1 MRERSLRGW
10 LLVVS
15 VLFAVL
21 VVGGVAL
28 TTYVIVSDGMR
39 VVVAD
44 TAERVSASALAVARG
59 VVAESELAA
68 NTAGVSGAEWAA
80 YVRGELERRLP
91 EVFQNAGLS
100 GASYALYASDGGLIW
115 SSDAIGVHPDQQAAR
130 DRAIETG
137 DSTKT
142 FERGAGLIS
151 GLVTDAELGTSV
163 VHVPIDLSGGE
174 VGVLDVTYLPRNEEL
189 VIDAIRVPMTILAL
203 SAMLIMVVLMQTSM
217 VWVLNL
223 VDDLRK
229 AADSIDAG
237 RLEERL
243 PQGGENEI
251 GELARSINNL
261 IERLQRRAE
270 AQARFVADASHELAT
285 PVAGIRGYTSILR
298 GWGAEDPVVRNEA
311 IDAIDRESKRMARL
325 TSDLLS
331 LLQADQGIRLRA
343 ERFDVN
349 ALARERLAATASRY
363 LDKDIEFEGPED
375 ESLAMVGDPE
385 RIEDVMSILL
395 DNAGKY
401 TPEGGTVALRTHR
414 QRDEIVIE
422 ISDTGKGIPAHEVPR
437 LFDRFFRSESAR
449 AEGEAGFGLGLS
461 IAKNI
466 VDSMGGSISVDS
478 IVGEGTVFTVA
489 VPRGRM

>member
-1 MRERSLRGW
+1 MRDWSLRGW

-39 VVVAD
+39 VVVID
-44 TAERVSASALAVARG
+44 TAERVSVSALAVLRTT
-59 VVAESELAA
+59 VAEAELAA
-68 NTAGVSGAEWAA
+68 SGRGLAGDERGAFARSEM
-80 YVRGELERRLP
+80 ERTIPL
-91 EVFQNAGLS
+91 VFQRAGLS
-100 GASYALYASDGGLIW
+100 GGYYALYTADSELIW
-115 SSDAIGVHPDQQAAR
+115 SNDPLGEHPEHDVAR
-130 DRAIETG
+130 QRAIESG
-137 DSTKT
+137 VPTKSS
-142 FERGAGLIS
+142 ERGGGLVSGLIS
-151 GLVTDAELGTSV
+151 DARLGTSV
-163 VHVPIDLSGGE
+163 VHTPVPLPGNE
-174 VGVLDVTYLPRNEEL
+174 VGVLDVTYIPRNEEL
-189 VIDAIRVPMTILAL
+189 VIDAIRLPMTILAL

-237 RLEERL
+237 RLEDRL
-243 PQGGENEI
+243 PDSGQNEI
-251 GELARSINNL
+251 GELGRSINNL
-261 IERLQRRAE
+261 IERLQRRAD

-285 PVAGIRGYTSILR
+285 PVAGIRGYTGILR
-298 GWGAEDPVVRNEA
+298 RWGAEDPVVRGEA

-331 LLQADQGIRLRA
+331 LLHADQGIRLKT
-343 ERFDVN
+343 ERFDLN

-363 LDKDIEFEGPED
+363 LDKNIEFEGPED
-375 ESLAMVGDPE
+375 ESLLMVGDPE
-385 RIEDVMSILL
+385 RLEDVISILL

-401 TPEGGTVALRTHR
+401 TQEGGTVALRTHR
-414 QRDEIVIE
+414 QREEIIIE
-422 ISDTGKGIPAHEVPR
+422 VSDTGKGIPSHELPR

-449 AEGEAGFGLGLS
+449 AEGESGFGLGLA

-478 IVGEGTVFTVA
+478 EVGEGTVFTV
-489 VPRGRM
+489 VLPRGRM

>member
-1 MRERSLRGW
+1 MRDWSLRGW

-39 VVVAD
+39 VVVSD
-44 TAERVSASALAVARG
+44 TAERVSASAMAVARG
-59 VVAESELAA
+59 VIAESELAA
-68 NTAGVSGAEWAA
+68 GERGLTVEDRERVARAEL
-80 YVRGELERRLP
+80 VRRLP
-91 EVFQNAGLS
+91 AEFQGAGLA
-100 GASYALYASDGGLIW
+100 GGSYALYSSGSELLW
-115 SSDAIGVHPDQQAAR
+115 SSGARGVHPDQRVAR
-130 DRAIETG
+130 AEAIESG
-137 DSTKT
+137 QSTKS
-142 FERGAGLIS
+142 FERGGGLIS
-151 GLVTDAELGTSV
+151 GLISDAELGLTV
-163 VHVPIDLSGGE
+163 VHVPIPLPGDE
-174 VGVLDVTYLPRNEEL
+174 IGVLDVTYVPRNEEL

-237 RLEERL
+237 RLEDRL
-243 PQGGENEI
+243 PEGGENEI

-261 IERLQRRAE
+261 IERLQRRAD
-270 AQARFVADASHELAT
+270 AQARFIADASHELAT
-285 PVAGIRGYTSILR
+285 PVAGIRGYTNILR
-298 GWGAEDPVVRNEA
+298 GWGAEDPVVRGEA
-311 IDAIDRESKRMARL
+311 VDAIDRESKRMARL

-331 LLQADQGIRLRA
+331 LLQADQGIRLKT

-349 ALARERLAATASRY
+349 TLARERLAATASRY
-363 LDKDIEFEGPED
+363 LDKNIEFEGPED
-375 ESLAMVGDPE
+375 ESLPMVGDPE
-385 RIEDVMSILL
+385 RLEDVVSILL

-401 TPEGGTVALRTHR
+401 TPEAGTVALRTHR
-414 QRDEIVIE
+414 QRDEITIQV
-422 ISDTGKGIPAHEVPR
+422 SDTGKGIPAEDLPR

-449 AEGEAGFGLGLS
+449 AEGEGGFGLGLS

-478 IVGEGTVFTVA
+478 VPGEGTVFTV
-489 VPRGRM
+489 VIPRGRM

>member
-1 MRERSLRGW
+1 MRDWSLRGW

-39 VVVAD
+39 VVVSD
-44 TAERVSASALAVARG
+44 TAERVSVSALAVARG
-59 VVAESELAA
+59 VIAESELAA
-68 NTAGVSGAEWAA
+68 SG
-80 YVRGELERRLP
+80 RGLTSEERDEFARSELTRRLP
-91 EVFQNAGLS
+91 DVFQRAGLS
-100 GASYALYASDGGLIW
+100 EGSYALYSGDGDLIW
-115 SSDAIGVHPDQQAAR
+115 SSQPQGEHPDQNGS
-130 DRAIETG
+130 RAKAVQTG
-137 DSTKT
+137 QPVKS
-142 FERGAGLIS
+142 FERGGGLIS
-151 GLVTDAELGTSV
+151 GLISDAELGTSV
-163 VHVPIDLSGGE
+163 VHTPIPLPGNG
-174 VGVLDVTYLPRNEEL
+174 VGVLDVTYMPRNEEL
-189 VIDAIRVPMTILAL
+189 VIDAIRLPMTILAL
-203 SAMLIMVVLMQTSM
+203 SAMFIMVVLMQTSM

-237 RLEERL
+237 RLEDRL
-243 PQGGENEI
+243 PEGGENEI

-261 IERLQRRAE
+261 IERLQRRAD
-270 AQARFVADASHELAT
+270 AQSRFVADASHELAT

-298 GWGAEDPVVRNEA
+298 GWGAEDPVVRGES
-311 IDAIDRESKRMARL
+311 IDAIDRESRRMARL

-331 LLQADQGIRLRA
+331 LLHADQGIRLKS

-363 LDKDIEFEGPED
+363 LEKDIEFEGPED
-375 ESLAMVGDPE
+375 ESLPMVGDPE
-385 RIEDVMSILL
+385 RLEDVMSILL

-401 TPEGGTVALRTHR
+401 TPVGGTVALRTHR
-414 QRDEIVIE
+414 HRDEITIE
-422 ISDTGKGIPAHEVPR
+422 VSDTGKGIPAHELPR

-461 IAKNI
+461 IAENI

-478 IVGEGTVFTVA
+478 VAGEGTVFTV
-489 VPRGRM
+489 VIPRGRM